1 MRMLVIG
8 AGMQGSA
15 AAFDLLQN
23 PEVEEVCLADLRV
36 AELPPFLAPHARDV
50 PDVRKPRLRR
60 LALDV
65 KDVAAVKHA
74 MSGVDAALSAVPY
87 YFNGALA
94 KLAVEAGIHWCD
106 LGGNTEIVLEQKKLA
121 DAAKRKNVTLVPD
134 CGLAPG
140 LVNVLAEAAIRRFDQ
155 VDSCRLF
162 VGGLPQKPEP
172 PLNYQLVYSL
182 EGVLDYYTTP
192 SWVLEN
198 GKRATRTALSEREV
212 VEFPPP
218 LGKLEAF
225 HTSGGLSTMGF
236 RYEGKIGR
244 MEYKTLRYP
253 GHAEL
258 MEAWRELG
266 FFESKE
272 VEIPGMPAASPASN
286 GTHAANMA
294 HAPSVKVRPRD
305 LVIALLKPRLTK
317 PDGKDLVA
325 LRVVVEGKKD
335 GKPAKAGFELV
346 DRADERNGIS
356 AMMRTTGYSLSITA
370 QMQVRREIGPPGV
383 WTPDE
388 CVPADKYLSELARR
402 GIVVKE
408 L

>member
-36 AELPPFLAPHARDV
+36 AELPPFLAPHARDVPDV

-253 GHAEL
+253 GHAQL

-266 FFESKE
+266 FFDREE
-272 VEIPGMPAASPASN
+272 VEIPGAPA
-286 GTHAANMA
+286 
-294 HAPSVKVRPRD
+294 VKVRPRD
-305 LVIALLKPRLTK
+305 VVIALLKPRLTK

-325 LRVVVEGKKD
+325 LRVVVEGKKG
-335 GKPAKAGFELV
+335 GKPARTGFELV
-346 DRADERNGIS
+346 DRADEKNGIS
-356 AMMRTTGYSLSITA
+356 AMMRTTGYSLAVIA
-370 QMQVRREIGPPGV
+370 RMQVRRAIGPPGV

-388 CVPADKYLSELARR
+388 CVPADLYLAELARR